1 MTDLLR
7 ESIAIRR
14 SGRRLGGELA
24 YAPDADPA
32 FAALVIGPHPYM
44 GGTMQNALIAAIAL
58 ALARAGGVSLRFDY
72 AGTGRSRE
80 RATVDVAASMAAF
93 WKSGH
98 APEDPERL
106 ADAEAALRSLEALG
120 VQPLL
125 LVGYSFGAA
134 AAWRLVQ
141 AEAVNVAGAALVSP
155 TLSRHDFAR
164 VPGGPLRPTLVIHSR
179 DDFCTPE
186 PVVAA
191 WVRSQS
197 TPIQYSCHPA
207 GNHFFR
213 GVEHR
218 IGLEVAHFATA
229 VCRPRS
235 GCTAC

>member
-1 MTDLLR
+1 MTDQMR
-7 ESIAIRR
+7 ESIAIGPP
-14 SGRRLGGELA
+14 GRRLGGELA
-24 YAPDADPA
+24 YAPDTEPD

-44 GGTMQNALIAAIAL
+44 GGTMQNALIAAMAR

-80 RATVDVAASMAAF
+80 RATMDVAASMSAF
-93 WKSGH
+93 WKTGH

-106 ADAEAALRSLEALG
+106 ADAEAAFQSLDALG

-141 AEAVNVAGAALVSP
+141 AEAADVAGVALISP

-164 VPGGPLRPTLVIHSR
+164 ATGGPLRPTLVIHSR

-213 GVEHR
+213 GDEHR
-218 IGLEVAHFATA
+218 IGLEVAHFAAA